1 MRTLRTLAT
10 RLREM
15 REEKGWSQ
23 ERLAREAKITR
34 VYINRLETRKQDPRL
49 TVVARL
55 AQALKVKI
63 GDLVD

>member
-1 MRTLRTLAT
+1 MSQDELAQ
-10 RLREM
+10 R
-15 REEKGWSQ
+15 
-23 ERLAREAKITR
+23 AKISR
-34 VYINRLETRKQDPRL
+34 VYVNNLETRKQDPRL